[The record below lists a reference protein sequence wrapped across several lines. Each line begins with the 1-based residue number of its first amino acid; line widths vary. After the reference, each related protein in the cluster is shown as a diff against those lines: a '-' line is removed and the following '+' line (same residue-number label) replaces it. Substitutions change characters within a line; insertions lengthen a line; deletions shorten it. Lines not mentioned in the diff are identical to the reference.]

1 MAARRSLEPEALDVH
16 TLVGSAA
23 VAQENRP
30 ERWKTVYS
38 EASCSKHNEEG
49 FLSTFQKGSA
59 VVLVLAVALVASVSA
74 FGGSSAAS
82 ATTVT
87 VTAGKPGELSFTLSK
102 KTIAKGVT
110 TFKVTNKGKLSHD
123 FKIAGKKT
131 ALLKAGK
138 TATLKVTLKKGKFAF
153 LCTVPGHA
161 AAGMK
166 GTLTV
171 T

>member
-1 MAARRSLEPEALDVH
+1 M
-16 TLVGSAA
+16 
-23 VAQENRP
+23 
-30 ERWKTVYS
+30 
-38 EASCSKHNEEG
+38 
-49 FLSTFQKGSA
+49 STFRKGFA
-59 VVLVLAVALVASVSA
+59 LVVLVALVALVVSVSA

-87 VTAGKPGELSFTLSK
+87 VTAGKPGELKFTLSK

-110 TFKVTNKGKLSHD
+110 TFKVTNKGALAHD

-131 ALLKAGK
+131 VKLARGK
-138 TATLKVTLKKGKFAF
+138 TATLKVTLKAGKFAY
-153 LCTVPGHA
+153 LCTVTGHA

-171 T
+171 K